1 MRAKHARPE
10 YEIQA
15 GFIAYCRARGWLVE
29 RLIGN
34 AFQTGIPDLYL
45 YHPKW
50 GQRWVDLKSPG
61 RYSFTKAQRIKWP
74 LWEKFGLGIWIVTS
88 ADQDGYDS
96 LFRPPNW
103 RDFVK
108 RTWKI
113 PTQEDI
119 DKMLD
124 EI

>member
-1 MRAKHARPE
+1 
-10 YEIQA
+10 
-15 GFIAYCRARGWLVE
+15 VE